1 MAKTKDKNEWGSNLS
16 FLLAMIGSAVG
27 LGNIWRYPYVLYSNG
42 GGAFFIPYIVAIL
55 IMGIPFLILEYGVG
69 YNFKS
74 SFPKAVKSISKKW
87 EYLGWFLPVA
97 VFMILIYYS
106 AILGWDGFYVIISA
120 FKGWGADPNAYF
132 TGSFLQ
138 ANDTLGGL
146 GTFVPFV
153 AIAMLVGWVIMW
165 VISHTD
171 LEKGLGRVS
180 KVLVPLLFAIMI
192 FIVLFSLTLPGAGI
206 GLAELYNP
214 DWSLLL
220 NFNIWMAAFGQMI
233 FSLSLGMS
241 IAFTYASY
249 TKDDSDLVSNALWV
263 TVANCGFENFAAIG
277 VFSILGYMS
286 LQSGVAVPDLVTQ
299 GTGLV
304 FIVYPTVFNV
314 LGDWASVIGP
324 LFFFTVYLA
333 GMTSILSTIEPLSFS
348 IQNKFGW
355 SRNKTMTIL
364 CVFGAAVSMIYAT
377 AMGSYILGI
386 ADTFVNQI
394 AILIG
399 VIFEC
404 IIFAWIFKAENIIPK
419 LNAKSKSIK
428 LGKWWLVVVKYVL
441 PIFIAIVW
449 VGGILEVISSG
460 SMLEL
465 AILAILTVILLGATF
480 IFTKLPAKS
489 GEWDEVKQRL

>member
-220 NFNIWMAAFGQMI
+220 NFNIWTAAFGQMI

-333 GMTSILSTIEPLSFS
+333 GLTSILSTIEPLSFS

>member
-74 SFPKAVKSISKKW
+74 SFPKAVKSISNKW

-314 LGDWASVIGP
+314 LEDWASVIGP

-333 GMTSILSTIEPLSFS
+333 GLTSILSTIEPLSFS

-355 SRNKTMTIL
+355 SRNKTMTVL

-404 IIFAWIFKAENIIPK
+404 IVFAWIFKAENIIPK

-465 AILAILTVILLGATF
+465 AILVILTVILLGATF

>member
-74 SFPKAVKSISKKW
+74 SFPKAVKSISNKW

-333 GMTSILSTIEPLSFS
+333 GLTSILSTIEPLSFS

-355 SRNKTMTIL
+355 SRNKTMTVL

-404 IIFAWIFKAENIIPK
+404 IVFAWIFKAENIIPK

-449 VGGILEVISSG
+449 IGGILEVISSG

-465 AILAILTVILLGATF
+465 AILVILTVILLGATF